1 MTVTALAWGAAVGG
15 SLLLGTLLA
24 AWREVAEQLAAAVTA
39 FAGGA
44 LIAAVGLEIV
54 PDADDR
60 AGAVLTALGLG
71 VGALAFVV
79 ADWALTREERV
90 REFRRSMHAA
100 AAGRLEPSAQ
110 GEAQRGYSIALG
122 IFIDGVPETAALG
135 ITIAERNIG
144 LALLAGIIISNLT
157 EAYGASVFI
166 IQGGRAR
173 LLPLGIFAGIAAAL
187 VIALV
192 LGATLLSS
200 VGDSLIGFASATA
213 GGAVLATVS
222 ISIIPHAYLEVSR
235 FVAIAGALGFV
246 VGFLLA

>member
-1 MTVTALAWGAAVGG
+1 MTLTALAWGAAVGG

-24 AWREVAEQLAAAVTA
+24 AWREVPEQLAAAVTA

-54 PDADDR
+54 PEADEH
-60 AGAVLTALGLG
+60 AGSVLTAVGLG
-71 VGALAFVV
+71 VGALAFVA
-79 ADWALTREERV
+79 ADWVLTREERA

-100 AAGRLEPSAQ
+100 AAGRLKPSRQ

-144 LALLAGIIISNLT
+144 LALLAGIVISNLT

-166 IQGGRAR
+166 IQGGRTR
-173 LLPLGIFAGIAAAL
+173 LVALAIFAGIAAAL
-187 VIALV
+187 VVALV
-192 LGATLLSS
+192 FGATLLTSA
-200 VGDSLIGFASATA
+200 GDSLIGFASAIA

-235 FVAIAGALGFV
+235 FAAVAGVLGFV
-246 VGFLLA
+246 VGYLLT